1 MPPQPFFMEKK
12 MKYVFVNG
20 DDNYDPP
27 KIHLT
32 KEYLEKYGNG
42 DIFVETGTYLGETVD
57 MVLESDLYN
66 IIHSIELNEELY
78 TQAQKKY
85 ENSEVVYLWKGDS
98 VDQLAI
104 IVSCLN
110 DAATFWLDAHA
121 SGPLS
126 GGKSGGSPV
135 LDELDIISS
144 SPFNDHTIF
153 IDDVRL
159 FGSAEW
165 NYVTKEAAIEKI
177 MKINPNY
184 NIYYLDGHERGDVLC
199 ASVK

>member
-1 MPPQPFFMEKK
+1 MATND
-12 MKYVFVNG
+12 YVKLIVENG
-20 DDNYDPP
+20 YTPP

-32 KEYLEKYGNG
+32 KENLEKYGNG
-42 DIFVETGTYLGETVD
+42 ETFVETGTYLGDTID
-57 MVLESDLYN
+57 MVLESGLYEN
-66 IIHSIELNEELY
+66 IHSIELNETLFRD
-78 TQAQKKY
+78 AVSKY
-85 ENSEVVYLWKGDS
+85 ENVPSVDLWLGDS

-104 IVSCLN
+104 IVGNLSGP
-110 DAATFWLDAHA
+110 ATFYLDAHA

-135 LDELDIISS
+135 LDEVSIIAA

-165 NYVTKEAAIEKI
+165 SYVSKDDVISKLME
-177 MKINPNY
+177 INPKY
-184 NIYYLDGHERGDVLC
+184 NIYYLDGEIRNDVLV